1 MSSKR
6 RNRRNVYREGPI
18 AGAMA
23 ALLLALSL
31 YPSSLQAQTDIPP
44 PAADTEQIFSLER
57 ALALAGG
64 LSPSLAASS
73 AGVQAATAGRTL
85 AGLRP
90 NPTINVGTENV
101 AGSGEYRGL
110 RSAET
115 TAGLALPIE
124 LGGKRSARIAVAN
137 AQIDRAQIGAAIAIA
152 ELTLAVT
159 QTYIEAAA
167 AERRLTVARD
177 QAGIADEAF
186 RAARVRVTAG
196 AASPI
201 EQQRADVLRINAQTA
216 LERAARTAEVARG
229 NLARLIG
236 QPVTGSLDT
245 AWFDRIGGFGP
256 VQAIAAEGT
265 LALAAATADTRTAS
279 AQVRLA
285 RAQRIPDV
293 TVSASAR
300 QLAATNDVAA
310 VLGVSIPIPFFN
322 NGRAAVSQARALQ
335 TQAEA
340 NRRVVILEVERDIAI
355 AQAALANAAA
365 SARNAGGP
373 ALAAAAEA
381 ARIARIG
388 YAGGKFSQLE
398 LLDAER
404 TLAQTRADATDA
416 LAAYHDAE
424 ARLARLTMPAPI
436 VRER

>member
-1 MSSKR
+1 MNSKR
-6 RNRRNVYREGPI
+6 RDRWNVQRERSVG
-18 AGAMA
+18 GAMA
-23 ALLLALSL
+23 ALVILGL
-31 YPSSLQAQTDIPP
+31 YPSGVQAQSATPP
-44 PAADTEQIFSLER
+44 PAAATEQTFTLEQ

-73 AGVQAATAGRTL
+73 AGVQAASAGL
-85 AGLRP
+85 SVAGLRP
-90 NPTINVGTENV
+90 NPVIVAEAANV
-101 AGSGEYRGL
+101 AGSGQYRGL

-115 TAGLALPIE
+115 TAGLALPLE
-124 LGGKRSARIAVAN
+124 LGGKRSARVAVAN
-137 AQIDRAQIGAAIAIA
+137 AQVDRAQIGAAIAVA

-159 QTYIEAAA
+159 QTFNEAAA

-177 QAGIADEAF
+177 QSGIADEAF

-216 LERAARTAEVARG
+216 LERAVRTAEVARG

-236 QPVTGSLDT
+236 QPVTGVLDT

-265 LALAAATADTRTAS
+265 LALAAATADTRAAS

-300 QLAATNDVAA
+300 RLAATNDVAA

-322 NGRAAVSQARALQ
+322 NGRAAISQATALQ

-340 NRRVVILEVERDIAI
+340 IRRVVILEVQRDIAN

-388 YAGGKFSQLE
+388 YTGGKFSQLE

-404 TLAQTRADATDA
+404 TLAQTRAEATDA
-416 LAAYHDAE
+416 P
-424 ARLARLTMPAPI
+424 TMMQKRGSPG
-436 VRER
+436 